1 MAPPV
6 DADRA
11 TTDITAADSPWAAV
25 NLPAGIQAGDYLL
38 MYVQTTNGRTVTATG
53 WDLITQTGDGTVGA
67 IDNFIL
73 LDRVADGSEGTTVSV
88 VPQAGTS
95 KGGVMVWRVTGARTS
110 GTIRTFGTTFPA
122 NDNMDP
128 PAVNTDGSVSSDVL
142 AIVTGGLDG
151 ETQTFSVTPSG
162 FGTQIG
168 GNSGTAGAAPTNG
181 IWSGAT
187 RQYTGVTSVD
197 PSAWTNDAPQTADGG
212 AAYTVLVHA
221 PAGPGNEALAPWLTT
236 L

>member
-38 MYVQTTNGRTVTATG
+38 MYVQTTNGRSVVATG
-53 WDLITQTGDGTVGA
+53 WDLIHETTSAGVGA

-73 LDRVADGSEGTTVSV
+73 LERVADGSEGATVSV
-88 VPQAGTS
+88 APQGGSS
-95 KGGVMVWRVTGARTS
+95 KGGVVVWRITGARTS
-110 GTIRTFGTTFPA
+110 GTIRTFDVTFPA

-128 PAVNTDGSVSSDVL
+128 PAVATDGGASSDVL
-142 AIVTGGLDG
+142 AVVTGGLDG
-151 ETQTFSVTPSG
+151 ETQTFSATPSG
-162 FGTQIG
+162 FANQTG
-168 GNSGTAGAAPTNG
+168 GNSGTGGAAATNG

-187 RQYTGVTSVD
+187 RQYTAVTSVD
-197 PSAWTNDAPQTADGG
+197 PSAWTNDAPATADGG

-221 PAGPGNEALAPWLTT
+221 PAGAGALAPWLTT